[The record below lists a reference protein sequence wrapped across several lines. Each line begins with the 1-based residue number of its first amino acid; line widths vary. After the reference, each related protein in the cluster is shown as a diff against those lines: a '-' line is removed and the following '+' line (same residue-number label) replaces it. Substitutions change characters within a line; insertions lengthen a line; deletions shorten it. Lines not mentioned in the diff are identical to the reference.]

1 MPVECMSSKTSRTA
15 YLPIGLTSRMATPFL
30 PATVLRSSG
39 EWPLTS
45 ALGLLT
51 RKYLVLRSNVS
62 PLSKVMVSAL
72 PSLCK
77 RNSVGQ
83 GVDAASLISISS
95 PHGADRRE
103 TRSRGCRAIARA
115 AVEADTGSAQTAEH
129 LRRSVAAPV

>member
-1 MPVECMSSKTSRTA
+1 
-15 YLPIGLTSRMATPFL
+15 MATPFL

-51 RKYLVLRSNVS
+51 RKYSALRSNGS

-103 TRSRGCRAIARA
+103 TRACSAPIESGGFSWGQRWESLSALIRFW
-115 AVEADTGSAQTAEH
+115 EAG
-129 LRRSVAAPV
+129 